1 VEFAAKVIG
10 LELEEPEVTQKPKC
24 PLINQNGNIFN
35 LMGLASK
42 TLKENGMSEQAKEMC
57 GRITSSGSYC
67 EALGIIGEYVEITS
81 IDECEDED
89 FGMEM
94 R

>member
-1 VEFAAKVIG
+1 
-10 LELEEPEVTQKPKC
+10 
-24 PLINQNGNIFN
+24 
-35 LMGLASK
+35 
-42 TLKENGMSEQAKEMC
+42 MC
-57 GRITSSGSYC
+57 GRITSSGSYA

-81 IDECEDED
+81 MDECEDED